1 MTSMQQLSPEAL
13 VQGLIWY
20 VVFLFSTTCHEASH
34 SLAAKWGG
42 DLTAFRGG
50 QVTLN
55 PLPHMKRE
63 PFGMLVVPLLSFLLG
78 GWMIG
83 WASAPYDP
91 FWQSRYPR
99 RAAWMS
105 LAGPGANFVLM
116 LLAAIG
122 IRAGMLAGIFLQPRE
137 VGFTSITEAV
147 HSEPPILTFAAMFIS
162 VLFFQNL
169 LLGTFNLLP
178 VPPLDGSTGVT
189 VLMSEKTALRFLEFV
204 RDPMFSMAGI
214 LAAWFL
220 FDKLFDPIF
229 TFALNMLYP
238 GARYGFS

>member
-1 MTSMQQLSPEAL
+1 MLRSVGVGFVITVSIIERIITRCQLHNKYLLIGSIEGKGKDTKRSLGYNMTSMQQLSPEAL

-78 GWMIG
+78 DWMIG

-91 FWQSRYPR
+91 F
-99 RAAWMS
+99 
-105 LAGPGANFVLM
+105 
-116 LLAAIG
+116 
-122 IRAGMLAGIFLQPRE
+122 
-137 VGFTSITEAV
+137 
-147 HSEPPILTFAAMFIS
+147 
-162 VLFFQNL
+162 
-169 LLGTFNLLP
+169 
-178 VPPLDGSTGVT
+178 
-189 VLMSEKTALRFLEFV
+189 
-204 RDPMFSMAGI
+204 
-214 LAAWFL
+214 
-220 FDKLFDPIF
+220 
-229 TFALNMLYP
+229 
-238 GARYGFS
+238 

>member
-13 VQGLIWY
+13 VQGLVWY

-78 GWMIG
+78 DWMIG

-91 FWQSRYPR
+91 F
-99 RAAWMS
+99 
-105 LAGPGANFVLM
+105 
-116 LLAAIG
+116 
-122 IRAGMLAGIFLQPRE
+122 
-137 VGFTSITEAV
+137 
-147 HSEPPILTFAAMFIS
+147 
-162 VLFFQNL
+162 
-169 LLGTFNLLP
+169 
-178 VPPLDGSTGVT
+178 
-189 VLMSEKTALRFLEFV
+189 
-204 RDPMFSMAGI
+204 
-214 LAAWFL
+214 
-220 FDKLFDPIF
+220 
-229 TFALNMLYP
+229 
-238 GARYGFS
+238 